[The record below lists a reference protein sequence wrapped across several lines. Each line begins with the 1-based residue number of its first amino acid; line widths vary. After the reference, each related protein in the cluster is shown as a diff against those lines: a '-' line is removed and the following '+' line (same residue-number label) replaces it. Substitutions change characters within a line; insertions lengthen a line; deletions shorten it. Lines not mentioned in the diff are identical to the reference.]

1 MSKMVSARIP
11 DAIYDQVCVQL
22 KSLGFSPSE
31 LINAAF
37 EYFLSERKMPGS
49 SQGQQGQRKLSKKD
63 VERLRK
69 FVKNSTLN
77 IDISPDVEQ
86 DKRIVRESKA
96 AKYED
101 LA

>member
-11 DAIYDQVCVQL
+11 DAVYDQVNSQL
-22 KSLGFSPSE
+22 RSLGFSPSE

-37 EYFLSERKMPGS
+37 EYFLSERKMPES
-49 SQGQQGQRKLSKKD
+49 SQSPAGQRKLGKED

-69 FVKNSTLN
+69 FIQSSTLN
-77 IDISPDVEQ
+77 IEISPDVKQ
-86 DKRIVRESKA
+86 DKRIVRESKV
-96 AKYED
+96 AKYEA